1 MSNLKEI
8 VNSLNIIANKKI
20 FKFDNEKVII
30 QNKSFHKKFK
40 KRIIVLHCVT
50 DYPVEN
56 KYANLS
62 AIENLNLKLD
72 VGYSDHTQVY

>member
-8 VNSLNIIANKKI
+8 VNSLNIIANNKI
-20 FKFDNEKVII
+20 FKFINEDKVII
-30 QNKSFHKKFK
+30 KNKQLHKKFRK
-40 KRIIVLHCVT
+40 KIYILHCVT

-62 AIENLNLKLD
+62 AIENLKK
-72 VGYSDHTQVY
+72 T